1 MTRATELKGG
11 LFVDSAAII
20 LAIDL
25 ESRGHVLT
33 ARDGALLV
41 TEGSRLS
48 TTDRTEIQRLKRH
61 LLAIAA
67 YIADDVE
74 PRLGAR
80 ALGTAVAPAAES
92 VASDAAHSL
101 PLRTPRR
108 DGPP

>member
-1 MTRATELKGG
+1 MRATELKGG

-48 TTDRTEIQRLKRH
+48 VTDRTEIQRLKRH

-74 PRLGAR
+74 PRVGAR
-80 ALGTAVAPAAES
+80 ALGTVVAPAADGS
-92 VASDAAHSL
+92 VATDAAHS
-101 PLRTPRR
+101 PPRR